1 MHTRTVSYRMV
12 CTIHTTSEMML
23 LLVLKIELRELG
35 LLVLKKNN
43 IMGSKKQPIDANMCV
58 CMYSMFGMCSCNG

>member
-1 MHTRTVSYRMV
+1 
-12 CTIHTTSEMML
+12 MML